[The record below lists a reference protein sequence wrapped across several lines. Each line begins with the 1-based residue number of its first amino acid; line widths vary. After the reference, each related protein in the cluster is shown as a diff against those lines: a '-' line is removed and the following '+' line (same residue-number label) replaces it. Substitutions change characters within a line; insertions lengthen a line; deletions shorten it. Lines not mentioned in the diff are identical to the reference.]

1 MNPKY
6 ARVLPQNNWWRLDG
20 GWIGFGEKPFDDR
33 EIGLLWEIGYF
44 ENRTV
49 YLPGNRYRYDAV
61 APEDRKFTVYASKGL
76 DGQPWQQ
83 SHYSNEAA
91 TVEELRAWVEKKA
104 RNMARGYRR
113 EHDYHQGLKKAEA
126 ERRAWLAANAPA

>member
-33 EIGLLWEIGYF
+33 EIGLIWQIGRF
-44 ENRTV
+44 EQKV
-49 YLPGNRYRYDAV
+49 VHLPGNRYRYEPNTDGTMTA
-61 APEDRKFTVYASKGL
+61 YASKGM

-83 SHYSNEAA
+83 SHYAHESK

-113 EHDYHQGLKKAEA
+113 ERDYRQGLKEAEA
-126 ERRAWLAANAPA
+126 ERRAKLAANVGDR